1 MKTNNID
8 YIELWRQSMVD
19 HNGKV
24 PNRLKDDAAEEAFW
38 SSMVERKKQHKAD
51 PYTKQVHQE
60 LLPLLNREDHVLE
73 IGPGWGNYTFDIA
86 KEVRKLTCIDSSKSI
101 ISFLASQAYEKG
113 TENMDLIH
121 DKWESET
128 KRDKYDV
135 VFGFNCYYRMI
146 DIGHTLL
153 KMNESATRLVIVGMT
168 TGPEKPHYME
178 LEKRGY
184 TINLRKRD
192 YIHIL
197 NVLYQLGI
205 LADCKIVKLK
215 SKKIYSTYEEMIRDN
230 TTKILD
236 EQFSYDEVK
245 TILNKYVVEKEGVF
259 EYEYPFHA
267 ALMYWNP
274 KEF

>member
-1 MKTNNID
+1 MTD
-8 YIELWRQSMVD
+8 YIELWRQAMVD
-19 HNGKV
+19 HTGKI

-38 SSMVERKKQHKAD
+38 SSRVAGKKQHEPD
-51 PYTKQVHQE
+51 PYAKLVQQE
-60 LLPLLNREDHVLE
+60 LMALLKTDDHVLE

-86 KEVRKLTCIDSSKSI
+86 KEVKKITCMDSSKSI
-101 ISFLASQAYEKG
+101 ISFLKSQANVKG
-113 TENMDLIH
+113 FENMELIH

-135 VFGFNCYYRMI
+135 VFGFNCYYRMKE
-146 DIGHTLL
+146 IGHTLL

-178 LEKRGY
+178 LKQRGY
-184 TINLRKRD
+184 TINVRKRD

-215 SKKIYSTYEEMIRDN
+215 SKKIYSTYEELYREN

-236 EQFSYDEVK
+236 EDFSHDEVK
-245 TILNKYVVEKEGVF
+245 TILDKYVEEKDGVF

-274 KEF
+274 KGN

>member
-1 MKTNNID
+1 MKTDNFD
-8 YIELWRQSMVD
+8 YIELWKQAMAD
-19 HNGKV
+19 HTGKI

-38 SSMVERKKQHKAD
+38 SSKVAEKKQHKAD
-51 PYTKQVHQE
+51 PYAKHVQQE
-60 LLPLLNREDHVLE
+60 LLALLKQDDHVLE

-101 ISFLASQAYEKG
+101 ISFLESLANEKG
-113 TENMDLIH
+113 FENMELIH
-121 DKWESET
+121 DKWESDT
-128 KRDKYDV
+128 KRDRYDV
-135 VFGFNCYYRMI
+135 VFGFNCYYRMTE
-146 DIGHTLL
+146 IGQTLL
-153 KMNESATRLVIVGMT
+153 KMNDSAARLVIVGMT

-178 LEKRGY
+178 LKQRGY

-236 EQFSYDEVK
+236 EHFSYDEVK
-245 TILNKYVVEKEGVF
+245 TILNKYVVEKEGAF

-274 KEF
+274 KGN